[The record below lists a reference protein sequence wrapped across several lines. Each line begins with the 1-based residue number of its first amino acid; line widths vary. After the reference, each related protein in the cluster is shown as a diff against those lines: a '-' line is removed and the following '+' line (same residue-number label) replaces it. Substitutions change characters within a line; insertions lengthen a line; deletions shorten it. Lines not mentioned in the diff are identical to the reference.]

1 MDISLTTADRMDAA
15 DEKLVVEACNV
26 EGQPLSGR
34 SIHEIVGSY
43 GDGRQLLQTIL
54 DNGEDF
60 QSKFIADHEE
70 YIKASTGTV
79 RVCHNLHDKDT
90 SMRGQDELNLFI
102 PGLGGS
108 LDQFEPLLKLC
119 SLLHKPF
126 FCMDSP
132 GFGKSDPLPSP
143 TMSAVVDLIHE
154 VLAKILKNLGV
165 PSDQGNK
172 LNVVGHSMGCYLA
185 LHFYVKYNELYSV
198 KNIVLLGPPQ
208 PEMSILSKSNITV
221 QFALK
226 FLHRFPMIFD
236 FYRNW
241 FDQSKGLQ
249 SSGIT
254 QFFFSGN
261 DNDSTDEVRR
271 YRKLRQFYN
280 NVQIKSDS
288 TVAYLLGWES
298 LDWERI
304 SHTMT
309 SAAANAPHI
318 LIVSGEEDPVAPM
331 AKVELVLKAFPN
343 VDTTVKELVKIP
355 SCSHNMFGDRPEQ
368 ICRIFLNKLF
378 RQDGPEIRN

>member
-1 MDISLTTADRMDAA
+1 MDTPG
-15 DEKLVVEACNV
+15 EKLVVDACNV
-26 EGQPLSGR
+26 EGEPLSGR

-60 QSKFIADHEE
+60 QSRFIADHEE
-70 YIKASTGTV
+70 YVKASTGTV
-79 RVCHNLHDKDT
+79 RVCHNLHDKGT
-90 SMRGQDELNLFI
+90 SISEQNSINLFI

-108 LDQFEPLLKLC
+108 LDQFEPVLKLC
-119 SLLHKPF
+119 SLLHEPF

-132 GFGKSDPLPSP
+132 GFGKSDPLPTP
-143 TMSAVVDLIHE
+143 TMSTVVDLIDE
-154 VLAKILKNLGV
+154 VLEKVLKKLGV
-165 PSDQGNK
+165 RSSQGNK
-172 LNVVGHSMGCYLA
+172 LNVIGHSMGCYLA
-185 LHFYVKYNELYSV
+185 LHFYVKYNESYLV

-208 PEMSILSKSNITV
+208 PEMSILSKNNITV

-226 FLHRFPMIFD
+226 FLHRFPGIFD

-249 SSGIT
+249 SSGIA

-288 TVAYLLGWES
+288 TVAYLLGWEP

-304 SHTMT
+304 SHIMT
-309 SAAANAPHI
+309 SAAANAPHV

-331 AKVELVLKAFPN
+331 SKVELVLEAFP
-343 VDTTVKELVKIP
+343 DTDVIVKELVKIP
-355 SCSHNMFGDRPEQ
+355 SCSHNIFGDRPEE
-368 ICRIFLNKLF
+368 ICRIFLDKLF
-378 RQDGPEIRN
+378 RQNGKVIRK